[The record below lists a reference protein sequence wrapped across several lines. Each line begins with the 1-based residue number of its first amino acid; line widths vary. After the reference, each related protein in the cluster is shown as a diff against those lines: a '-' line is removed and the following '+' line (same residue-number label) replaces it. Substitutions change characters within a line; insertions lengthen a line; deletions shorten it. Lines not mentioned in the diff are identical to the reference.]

1 MRTSL
6 GTHVLRPDFR
16 VNLASRAP
24 GLPDLSRYNNPAN
37 ANFDFI
43 RGIRYGRF
51 AASRAVPMLS
61 FWDSEDE
68 TAALD
73 LAIETIPL
81 NESMSFAFL
90 KGFAA
95 EFRHTYRYR
104 FRSRAA

>member
-6 GTHVLRPDFR
+6 GMHALSPRSSATLT
-16 VNLASRAP
+16 STAP
-24 GLPDLSRYNNPAN
+24 VLPDLSRYNNPAN

-43 RGIRYGRF
+43 RGIRYGRL
-51 AASRAVPMLS
+51 AASRSVPMLS
-61 FWDSEDE
+61 CWDPEDE

-95 EFRHTYRYR
+95 EFRHTYKHR
-104 FRSRAA
+104 FRAA

>member
-1 MRTSL
+1 MRTQAQTD
-6 GTHVLRPDFR
+6 THAVTPG
-16 VNLASRAP
+16 SRIRA
-24 GLPDLSRYNNPAN
+24 LPDLGRYNSPAN
-37 ANFDFI
+37 VNADFI

-51 AASRAVPMLS
+51 AASRAVSMLS
-61 FWDSEDE
+61 FWDPEDE

-95 EFRHTYRYR
+95 EFRHTYKHR
-104 FRSRAA
+104 FRAA

>member
-6 GTHVLRPDFR
+6 GTHAPRPRFP
-16 VNLASRAP
+16 VTLASTAP
-24 GLPDLSRYNNPAN
+24 VLPDLSRYNNPAS

-43 RGIRYGRF
+43 RGIRYGRL

-61 FWDSEDE
+61 FWDPEDE

-73 LAIETIPL
+73 LALETIPL

-95 EFRHTYRYR
+95 EFRHTYKHR
-104 FRSRAA
+104 FRAA

>member
-1 MRTSL
+1 MRTSP
-6 GTHVLRPDFR
+6 GTHAPRPRFP
-16 VNLASRAP
+16 VTLPSLAP
-24 GLPDLSRYNNPAN
+24 VLPDLTRYNNPAN
-37 ANFDFI
+37 ANFDFV

-51 AASRAVPMLS
+51 AASRAVSRLS

-81 NESMSFAFL
+81 SESMSFAFL

-95 EFRHTYRYR
+95 EFRHTYKHR
-104 FRSRAA
+104 FRAA